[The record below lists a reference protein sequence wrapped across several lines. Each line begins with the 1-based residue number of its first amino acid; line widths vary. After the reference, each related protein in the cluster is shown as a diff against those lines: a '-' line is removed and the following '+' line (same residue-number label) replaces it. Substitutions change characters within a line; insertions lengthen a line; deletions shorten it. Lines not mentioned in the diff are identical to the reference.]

1 MSALLALVLI
11 LQIPVH
17 RAGGDV
23 IAYDCP
29 ELVALPGDP
38 CPGFIAEGCGLSG
51 PDGDVLL
58 PRKLLYIPLAGVDAP
73 LVEVAAEGVVPLSG
87 ADVRRALADSC
98 GQSLVPAALS
108 DLPSS
113 WGGLVS
119 VETWR
124 RARIAVVEL
133 HPVTVRDGG
142 LFRAS
147 RLLVR
152 VSGASRG
159 VRRGEPLLEALT
171 GIPGTG
177 PSAPERALSS
187 PFWGLPW
194 ARIEIDTAGIYA
206 LSCADLP
213 WAEGAP
219 SASFAMYTGRGRE
232 MGASPWLESYEP
244 RPVPILVSDGGD
256 GIFGDGDS
264 IVFFA
269 RGLSWWEPDGTD
281 MPLHFNNRFDS
292 GNCCW
297 LTWGGDPGARMQVL
311 DAGMTGAPSAG
322 DSYTG
327 RMHIEQDYLYKQAST
342 GWYWLWDESHGTGS
356 QWFYHP
362 FDCPRA
368 SGPGRL
374 RLRFRSGSSGIHQV
388 MVQLNDAV
396 LADTSWY
403 DFGPFDLE
411 VECENLR
418 ESGNML
424 SYRIRHQTTPP
435 GDDVYFDFFSVF
447 PELPFSTMGQTQV
460 PMERLEPGV
469 RRRVDWA
476 GGLAGSSLFAVSG
489 DTLAAVLDGFGPQA
503 FEIEFP
509 AGWRARELWV
519 VPQGGFMSP
528 LLVEEASPGRIKG
541 TLTGAGTVIVAG
553 DAFES
558 DVIPLS
564 LLPGCV
570 AVSTQEVYD
579 EFSGGVRDPGAIRA
593 FVSHMV
599 STWEPIPAGLVLVGS
614 GHYDPLHRLSTTPC
628 HIDILFFD
636 NAQTVG
642 DDVFAIVN
650 GSTYPQMAVSRIAAR
665 QRSEVQLVVQRALE
679 YAAGMNSGEW
689 QTRVLGAADDERS
702 SKHSGDE
709 TYHTDSMERI
719 LEEHLPAFMRPLKHY
734 LIFYDFN
741 ELWKKPEARADY
753 ISLWSEGALLSL
765 FLGHGAF
772 DQLADEGLLYLEDA
786 NLLACGGRLP
796 LAFFGSCDVGQFQNP
811 NQECIA
817 QSITTVPAGGA
828 VMGVGA
834 TGLTGGYL
842 NEQLLAAFMDRLFG
856 GEGLTVAECLLLA
869 KLDAGYNDNNRMYQ
883 LFGFG
888 SMGLAI
894 PPDEVQMETTE
905 LRKGEPSVCTGS
917 TPAPGLVLAE
927 VYESCRPDTY
937 YTFRQGY
944 PIPYVDQGSLF
955 YSGSA
960 QADPA
965 FQFEFFVPVD
975 ARAGDEARLSAFVP
989 LPGSEACGALF
1000 PVPLVSGSPS
1010 ASDTSGPE
1018 IELWIDGFRNV
1029 ESPEVS
1035 GEIGVSAR
1043 LSDPSGINL
1052 LGNPGRQLALY
1063 VDGSPQDV
1071 SRSFRYDPGSST
1083 DGQLEVTIGTMQE
1096 GAHSLELRA
1105 SDCLL
1110 NRSSESLDF
1119 TVLSTGSVL
1128 LSQVFVYPC
1137 PASDG
1142 VSINWSQSGDAS
1154 VSVSVFTVAGRRI
1167 LEERNIPAG
1176 QGYNQWW
1183 WDLRDGDGDPVASG
1197 AYVYRITAA
1206 AAGGSSDATGV
1217 LAVLR
1222 RN

>member
-1 MSALLALVLI
+1 MPALLAFLLT
-11 LQIPVH
+11 LQLPAN

-23 IAYDCP
+23 MVFDCP
-29 ELVALPGDP
+29 EIVALPGDP
-38 CPGFIAEGCGLSG
+38 CPGFIADGCGFSG
-51 PDGDVLL
+51 ANGDVLL
-58 PRKLLYIPLAGVDAP
+58 PRRLLYIPLAADAEP
-73 LVEVAAEGVVPLSG
+73 LVEVVAEGVGP
-87 ADVRRALADSC
+87 APRAEVRRAAVDSC
-98 GQSLVPAALS
+98 GQTLVPAAPS

-124 RARIAVVEL
+124 RSRIAVVEL
-133 HPVTVRDGG
+133 HPVILRGG
-142 LFRAS
+142 SLVRAS

-152 VSGASRG
+152 VSGASHGGRG
-159 VRRGEPLLEALT
+159 RDPLLEALT
-171 GIPGTG
+171 GVPGAG
-177 PSAPERALSS
+177 PSSPRRALSS

-194 ARIEIDTAGIYA
+194 ARIEIDTAGVYA
-206 LSCADLP
+206 LSCSDIP
-213 WAEGAP
+213 WAWGAP
-219 SASFAMYTGRGRE
+219 SASLAMYTGRGRE
-232 MGASPWLESYEP
+232 MGASPWLESYAP
-244 RPVPILVSDGGD
+244 RAVPILVSDGGD

-264 IVFFA
+264 IMFFA
-269 RGLSWWEPDGTD
+269 RGLSWWEPDGTER
-281 MPLHFNNRFDS
+281 PFHFNHRFDS
-292 GNCCW
+292 SNCYW

-322 DSYTG
+322 ESYSG
-327 RMHIEQDYLYKQAST
+327 RMHFEQDYLYKDAST
-342 GWYWLWDESHGTGS
+342 GWYWFWDESHGTGT

-362 FDCPRA
+362 FECPGA
-368 SGPGRL
+368 TGPGRL
-374 RLRFRSGSSGIHQV
+374 RLRFRSGTSGLHQV
-388 MVQLNDAV
+388 LVQLNDAV

-403 DFGPFDLE
+403 DYGAFDLE
-411 VECENLR
+411 VQCSNLR

-424 SYRIRHQTTPP
+424 AFRIRHQTTSP
-435 GDDVYFDFFSVF
+435 GDDVYFDCFSVF
-447 PELPFSTMGQTQV
+447 PELPFSTRGQTQV
-460 PMERLEPGV
+460 PLERLNPGA
-469 RRRVDWA
+469 RRRVDWT

-489 DTLAAVLDGFGPQA
+489 DTLAAVLEGVGAQA

-528 LLVEEASPGRIKG
+528 LLVEEAEPGRIVG
-541 TLTGAGTVIVAG
+541 TLSGAGTVIVAG
-553 DAFES
+553 EDFVS

-564 LLPGCV
+564 FLPGCV
-570 AVSTQEVYD
+570 AVSAQEVYD

-593 FVSHMV
+593 FVLHTV
-599 STWEPIPAGLVLVGS
+599 STWEPVPSNLALVGS

-628 HIDILFFD
+628 HIDILFFE
-636 NAQTVG
+636 NGQTVG
-642 DDVFAIVN
+642 DDVFAIVE
-650 GSTYPQMAVSRIAAR
+650 GSQYPQMAVSRIAAR

-679 YAAGMNSGEW
+679 YLAGLNSGEW

-719 LEEHLPAFMRPLKHY
+719 LEEHLPSFMRPVKHY

-741 ELWKKPEARADY
+741 ELWKKPEARSDY
-753 ISLWSEGALLSL
+753 IALWSEGALLSL

-786 NLLACGGRLP
+786 NQLACGGRLP

-811 NQECIA
+811 NQQCIA

-842 NEQLLAAFMDRLFG
+842 NETLLAAFLDRLFG
-856 GEGLTVAECLLLA
+856 GEGLTVSECLLLA

-888 SMGLAI
+888 AMDLAI
-894 PPDEVQMETTE
+894 PPDDVEMETTG
-905 LRKGEPSVCTGS
+905 LRKGEPTVCTGS

-937 YTFRQGY
+937 YTFRQGF
-944 PIPYVDQGSLF
+944 PIPYIDQGSLF

-960 QADPA
+960 QAEPG

-975 ARAGDEARLSAFVP
+975 ARAGDEARLSTFVP
-989 LPGSEACGALF
+989 VPGSEACGALF
-1000 PVPLVSGSPS
+1000 PVPLVPGSPS
-1010 ASDTSGPE
+1010 ASDTTGPG

-1029 ESPEVS
+1029 ESPKVS
-1035 GEIGVSAR
+1035 GDVRVSAR

-1071 SRSFRYDPGSST
+1071 SRHFRYDPGSST
-1083 DGQLEVTIGTMQE
+1083 DGQLEVTIGVMQE

-1119 TVLSTGSVL
+1119 EVLAYGAVG

-1137 PASDG
+1137 PASEG
-1142 VSINWSQSGDAS
+1142 VSINWSQSGEAA
-1154 VSVSVFTVAGRRI
+1154 VTVSVFTVAGRRI
-1167 LEERNIPAG
+1167 LEERNIPSG

-1197 AYVYRITAA
+1197 TYVYRITAA
-1206 AAGGSSDATGV
+1206 AGGGSSDATGV
-1217 LAVLR
+1217 LAVVR